1 MTRVRGAIAP
11 PPRLPDRA
19 VWMNGTLCRGEAA
32 TLSVFDRGARD
43 GEGLFETLRIYRGH
57 PFLWDRHLERLV
69 LGAAELGFPVPASPA
84 TLRDALDQVLT
95 AGGLDDAVGRIT
107 ITRGVPGRHPT
118 RTGSWVDAEPLTGR
132 LWKGTRL
139 GAAHAMVSRRPFA
152 PGSLGRYKTTSRLG
166 YHLAREEARVARVD
180 EALLVTSDGE
190 LLEGAVSNLFARTGD
205 QLMTPPL
212 ASDVLPGITRA
223 WVIAHAPGVGLA
235 VHERRMTVAELMDAD
250 EAFLTNSVQE
260 IVPLAAVDGIAL
272 RTGDAAGRLR
282 DRYRDDVER
291 SRPAASESLP
301 E

>member
-1 MTRVRGAIAP
+1 MTRARGAIAP

-19 VWMNGTLCRGEAA
+19 VWMNGSLCRGEAA

-43 GEGLFETLRIYRGH
+43 GEGLFETLRVYRGR
-57 PFLWDRHLERLV
+57 PFLWERHLERLV

-84 TLRDALDQVLT
+84 TLRDALDQVLS
-95 AGGLDDAVGRIT
+95 AGGLEDAVARIT

-132 LWKGTRL
+132 LWKGTRQ

-180 EALLVTSDGE
+180 EALLVTHGGE
-190 LLEGAVSNLFARTGD
+190 LLEGAVSNLFVRSD
-205 QLMTPPL
+205 DRLITPPL
-212 ASDVLPGITRA
+212 SSDVLPGITRA
-223 WVIAHAPGVGLA
+223 WVIAHAPGLGLA
-235 VHERRMTVAELMDAD
+235 VHERRLTVAELMEAD

-260 IVPLAAVDGIAL
+260 IVPLVAVDGVAL
-272 RTGDAAGRLR
+272 HGGDAASRLLS
-282 DRYRDDVER
+282 RYRDQVEG
-291 SRPAASESLP
+291 S
-301 E
+301 